1 MANKM
6 FSFNKM
12 IRAAQ
17 QIDAAQRRAQRE
29 KLKLQNERIRQ
40 YKALER
46 ENERRR
52 KKDEKAKK
60 EREKQKSLKRADELT
75 KKAEND
81 RKTLLGLLK
90 KGEKKPISFSWEHY
104 KIVDT
109 FKDRKPTPPSY
120 RSLPKEIR
128 EFDYIPAINFW
139 DKIFRY
145 RINRKRTFSKEK
157 YQRELER
164 RKNEVE
170 KINEENNSKRLFY
183 EKELKDWNRKK
194 EIFEQD
200 KKSKNEKLDLLENK
214 FKNSQKEGVEFY
226 FSNILT
232 NLTIPKE
239 LITSWEVAYNEE
251 SKILIIDFSLP
262 EKTMIP
268 PLKTLKYIIS
278 RSEFK
283 ETLLNERDINKVY
296 DELLYQL
303 VLRVTNDLYVSDIHA
318 QVDSIVFNG
327 IHTGI
332 NKSTGIK
339 ERNCILSLQTTKE
352 EFEKI
357 VLKNVS
363 AKSCFLKFNG
373 RSAPKLFEIVPVP
386 PILKYLKEDSRFIEG
401 KDVSDSIKYTNLACM
416 DWQKFEHLIR
426 LVFEKEFS
434 NEDAEVKITQSSR
447 DGGIDAVAWDPD
459 PIKGGKFVIQA
470 KRYTNVVGVSAVR
483 DLYGAIMNEGAEKG
497 ILVTTSNYG
506 ADSYKFAE
514 NKPISLLDGSNL
526 LHLLEKHGFNARID
540 IEEAKRVLK
549 QR

>member
-1 MANKM
+1 MANKI

-17 QIDAAQRRAQRE
+17 QFEAAQRRVQRE
-29 KLKLQNERIRQ
+29 GLRLQNEKIRQ
-40 YKALER
+40 LKALER
-46 ENERRR
+46 ERERRR

-60 EREKQKSLKRADELT
+60 EREKQKSLKRAAELT

-90 KGEKKPISFSWEHY
+90 KGAKKPISFSWELY

-109 FKDRKPTPPSY
+109 FKERKPTSPSY

-128 EFDYIPAINFW
+128 ELDYIPAINFW
-139 DKIFRY
+139 DKIFRH
-145 RINRKRTFSKEK
+145 RIKRKRTYTQEK
-157 YQRELER
+157 YQRDFER
-164 RKNEVE
+164 WKNDVE
-170 KINEENNSKRLFY
+170 KINEENNGKRHFY
-183 EKELKDWNRKK
+183 EKKLKDWNRRK

-200 KKSKNEKLDLLENK
+200 KKSNNEKLDLLECK
-214 FKNSQKEGVEFY
+214 FKSSQKEGVEFY

-232 NLTIPKE
+232 NSTIPKE
-239 LITSWEVAYNEE
+239 LITNWELAYNEE
-251 SKILIIDFSLP
+251 SKILVIDYALP
-262 EKTMIP
+262 DKKVIP
-268 PLKTLKYIIS
+268 SLKTLKYIIS
-278 RSEFK
+278 RNEFK
-283 ETLLNERDINKVY
+283 ESLLNERDINKLY
-296 DELLYQL
+296 DELLYQIT
-303 VLRVTNDLYVSDIHA
+303 LRITNDLYVSDIHA

-339 ERNCILSLQTTKE
+339 ETNCILSLQTTKE

-357 VLKNVS
+357 VLENVT

-373 RSAPKLFEIVPVP
+373 RSASKLYEIVPVP

-401 KDVSDSIKYTNLACM
+401 KDVSDSINDTNLACM

-426 LVFEKEFS
+426 MVFEKEFS
-434 NEDAEVKITQSSR
+434 NDDAEVKITQSSR
-447 DGGIDAVAWDPD
+447 DGGIDAVVWDPD